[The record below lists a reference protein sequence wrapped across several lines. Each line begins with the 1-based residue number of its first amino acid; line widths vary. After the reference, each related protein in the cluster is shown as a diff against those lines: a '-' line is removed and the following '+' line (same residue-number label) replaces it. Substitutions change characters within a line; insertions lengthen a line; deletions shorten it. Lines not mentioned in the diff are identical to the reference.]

1 MEVLGGGS
9 HGNMDTTNQNKNEDP
24 TKSSPVKVDDASKSS
39 TTDASTKLH
48 DQKSSNEN
56 SPSKDTDPDQI
67 RSSWQQ
73 LFGEIPHSLIP
84 AKESD
89 EYTQKIYDLLHDNL
103 DGSRNRGNTKGGLSK
118 DPDPS
123 SGGTVIKTIIKIYF
137 FFEIQPFW

>member
-1 MEVLGGGS
+1 
-9 HGNMDTTNQNKNEDP
+9 MDSTNQSKDEDR
-24 TKSSPVKVDDASKSS
+24 KSSPGKVDVTT
-39 TTDASTKLH
+39 TTDTKSH

-56 SPSKDTDPDQI
+56 SPAKSHSDTEPDQV

-73 LFGEIPHSLIP
+73 LFGEIPHSLIS

-89 EYTQKIYDLLHDNL
+89 DYTQKIYDILHDNL

-123 SGGTVIKTIIKIYF
+123 SGGNKQIL
-137 FFEIQPFW
+137 